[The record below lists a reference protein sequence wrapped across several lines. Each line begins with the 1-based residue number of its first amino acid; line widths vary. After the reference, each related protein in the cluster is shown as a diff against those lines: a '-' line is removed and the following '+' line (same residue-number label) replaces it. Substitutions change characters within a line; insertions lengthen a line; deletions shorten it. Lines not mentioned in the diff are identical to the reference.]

1 MTYPSQV
8 AEALASLQRRFA
20 LLADLTQAASLLAW
34 DRHTY
39 LPSGAGRTRGRQSAA
54 LDAIGHEKLSDP
66 IVGEW
71 LARLEDAELSAE
83 DARLVELCR
92 RRHDRAA
99 RLPAALV
106 QDLADA
112 RSQAHEA
119 WLDARRHNEFRRF
132 APALQRMFELSRE
145 QAEQLG
151 YAEHPYD
158 ALHDEYE
165 ADSTA
170 ARVRRL
176 FAELR
181 PALVSL
187 AGSLAAGPARNSDA
201 PLHGEFDLRRQEE
214 FVVGEVKRF
223 GYDFE
228 RGRLDPTVHP
238 FAQAMGRNDVR
249 ITTRYRADY
258 LATGVFATFHE
269 AGHGLYEQGL
279 IEELDRSPLGESV
292 SLGVHESQSRMWEN
306 LVGRSLPFWRGAY
319 PRLRALFPEAL
330 AGVDVDSFYRAVN
343 VVQPSLIRVEAD
355 EVTYNLHVIAR
366 FELELAMLDGDLA
379 AADLPA
385 AWDAKYQELLGITPP
400 DHLLGCLQDVHWSSG
415 LIGYFPTYT
424 LGNLMSVQLFEAAR
438 GAIPDLDNLIEV
450 GDHRPLLGWLRQQIH
465 RQGSRFRPDEL
476 LERVTGSVLDSAPYL
491 RYLSTKFQGIARAEA
506 PA

>member
-1 MTYPSQV
+1 MSYPSQV
-8 AEALASLQRRFA
+8 AEALDSLQRRFA
-20 LLADLTQAASLLAW
+20 LLADLTQAASLLSW

-39 LPSGAGRTRGRQSAA
+39 LPSGAGVTRGRQSAA
-54 LDAIGHEKLSDP
+54 LDAICHEKLSDP
-66 IVGEW
+66 RIGEW
-71 LARLEDAELSAE
+71 LSRLEDAALSAE
-83 DARLVELCR
+83 DARLVDLCR
-92 RRHDRAA
+92 RRHDRAV

-112 RSQAHEA
+112 RSLAQEA
-119 WLDARRHNEFRRF
+119 WLDARRHNEFGRF
-132 APALQRMFELSRE
+132 APSLQRMFELRRE

-165 ADSTA
+165 AGSTA
-170 ARVRRL
+170 ARVTSL

-187 AGSLAAGPARNSDA
+187 VGSLAAGTAGNADA
-201 PLHGEFDLRRQEE
+201 PLHGEFDPRRQEE
-214 FVVGEVKRF
+214 FVTGEVKRF

-258 LATGVFATFHE
+258 LSTGIFATFHE
-269 AGHGLYEQGL
+269 AGHGLFEQGL
-279 IEELDRSPLGESV
+279 LEELDRSPLGDAV

-319 PRLRALFPEAL
+319 PRLQAHFPQAL
-330 AGVDVDSFYRAVN
+330 AGVDVESFYRAVN
-343 VVQPSLIRVEAD
+343 YVQPSFVRVEAD

-366 FELELAMLDGDLA
+366 FELELAMLDGDLPA
-379 AADLPA
+379 EELPE
-385 AWDAKYQELLGITPP
+385 AWNAKYRELLGITPP
-400 DHLLGCLQDVHWSSG
+400 DALLGCLQDVHWSIG

-438 GAIPDLDNLIEV
+438 AAIPDLDALIEA
-450 GDHRPLLGWLRQQIH
+450 GEHRPLLDWLGEQIH
-465 RQGSRFRPDEL
+465 RQGSRYRPDEL
-476 LERVTGSVLDSAPYL
+476 LERATGSVLDAAPYL
-491 RYLSTKFQGIARAEA
+491 RYLNSKFRGIARAEA
-506 PA
+506 PD